1 MLESTTDQSKQF
13 NNRNFSQVK
22 KKNRTWEEKEKKERQ
37 RRGEG
42 KSRLLSRFRHTERH
56 TGHIPTPPAPLG

>member
-22 KKNRTWEEKEKKERQ
+22 KKNRTWEEKEKKERVCVPSFSGMSFWLTNPYNCLNLDQ
-37 RRGEG
+37 IKLTCGI
-42 KSRLLSRFRHTERH
+42 S
-56 TGHIPTPPAPLG
+56 